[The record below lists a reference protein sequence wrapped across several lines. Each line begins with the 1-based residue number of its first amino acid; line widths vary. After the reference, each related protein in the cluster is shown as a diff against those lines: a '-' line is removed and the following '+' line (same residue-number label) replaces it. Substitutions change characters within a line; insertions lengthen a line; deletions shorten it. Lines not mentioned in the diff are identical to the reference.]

1 MQPIGAEMM
10 TASNREMTDE
20 LTVDPVLRMRSR
32 FWRTT
37 DDAKEVLHV
46 ETWVDPGG
54 GVTPHIHPAMEER
67 FEVLEG
73 RPEFLAGRSW
83 KETRP
88 GETVLVAPGTRHAFR
103 NRGGEVA
110 HLVCQATPPSTL
122 QEFLEDA
129 AGLSRAGAITRRALP
144 RSLDGLLQAAVMVH
158 HYRDMVTLL
167 APLPPPAIQR
177 LVIPPLARAG
187 ERRGYRAG
195 SIGRGAQAQQN

>member
-1 MQPIGAEMM
+1 MATDSE
-10 TASNREMTDE
+10 TARELIE
-20 LTVDPVLRMRSR
+20 DPVLRMRSH
-32 FWRTT
+32 FWTT
-37 DDAKEVLHV
+37 TEDGHEVLNV

-73 RPEFLAGRSW
+73 RPQFLAGRHW
-83 KETRP
+83 KDAGP
-88 GETVLVAPGTRHAFR
+88 GETVVVPPGTRHAFR
-103 NRGGEVA
+103 NRGTEVA
-110 HLVCQATPPSTL
+110 RFVCHATPPSTL
-122 QEFLEDA
+122 QPFLEDA
-129 AGLSRAGAITRRALP
+129 AGLSRSGGISSRALP
-144 RSLDGLLQAAVMVH
+144 RGIDGLLKAAVMVH

-195 SIGRGAQAQQN
+195 SIGR

>member
-1 MQPIGAEMM
+1 M
-10 TASNREMTDE
+10 TAAGSQITDE
-20 LTVDPVLRMRSR
+20 YTVDPVLRMRSR

-37 DDAKEVLHV
+37 EDANEVLHV

-54 GVTPHIHPAMEER
+54 GVTPHVHPAMEER
-67 FEVLEG
+67 FEVLDG
-73 RPEFLAGRSW
+73 RPEFLAGRRW
-83 KETRP
+83 NVATA
-88 GETVLVAPGTRHAFR
+88 GETVVVPPGARHAFR
-103 NRGGEVA
+103 NRSGEVA
-110 HLVCQATPPSTL
+110 HFVCHATPPSTL

-129 AGLSRAGAITRRALP
+129 AALSRAGGITRRALP
-144 RSLDGLLQAAVMVH
+144 RSLDGLLRAAVMVH

-195 SIGRGAQAQQN
+195 SIGR

>member
-1 MQPIGAEMM
+1 MATNGE
-10 TASNREMTDE
+10 TAPEITR
-20 LTVDPVLRMRSR
+20 DPVLRMRSH
-32 FWRTT
+32 FWRTSDH
-37 DDAKEVLHV
+37 DDEVLHV

-67 FEVLEG
+67 FEVLDG

-83 KETRP
+83 REARP
-88 GETVLVAPGTRHAFR
+88 GDTVLVPRGTRHAFR
-103 NRGGEVA
+103 NRSGEVA
-110 HLVCQATPPSTL
+110 HFVCHATPPSTL

-129 AGLSRAGAITRRALP
+129 AALSRAGGISRRALP
-144 RSLDGLLQAAVMVH
+144 RSLTGLLQAAVMAH

-187 ERRGYRAG
+187 ERRGFRAG
-195 SIGRGAQAQQN
+195 RIGR

>member
-1 MQPIGAEMM
+1 MATSVE
-10 TASNREMTDE
+10 TSEE
-20 LTVDPVLRMRSR
+20 LTEDPVLRMRSR

-37 DDAKEVLHV
+37 ESGGDVLHV

-54 GVTPHIHPAMEER
+54 GVTPHVHRAMEER
-67 FEVLEG
+67 FEVLDG
-73 RPEFLAGRSW
+73 RPEFLAGRRW
-83 KETRP
+83 REVRR
-88 GETVLVAPGTRHAFR
+88 GDTVLVPPGTRHAFR
-103 NRGGEVA
+103 NRSGEVA
-110 HLVCQATPPSTL
+110 HFVCHATPPSTL

-129 AGLSRAGAITRRALP
+129 AALSRAGGISRRALP

-187 ERRGYRAG
+187 DRRGFRAG
-195 SIGRGAQAQQN
+195 SIGR

>member
-1 MQPIGAEMM
+1 MATRGE
-10 TASNREMTDE
+10 TAQE

-32 FWRTT
+32 FWRTSE
-37 DDAKEVLHV
+37 DGDEVLNV
-46 ETWVDPGG
+46 ETWLDPGG

-83 KETRP
+83 KEALP
-88 GETVLVAPGTRHAFR
+88 GETVRVPPGTRHAFR

-110 HLVCQATPPSTL
+110 HFVCHATPPSTL

-129 AGLSRAGAITRRALP
+129 AALSRSGGISRRVLP
-144 RSLDGLLQAAVMVH
+144 RNLDGLLAAAVMAH

-187 ERRGYRAG
+187 ERRGLRAG
-195 SIGRGAQAQQN
+195 SIGR

>member
-1 MQPIGAEMM
+1 M
-10 TASNREMTDE
+10 ASSGEMTDE
-20 LTVDPVLRMRSR
+20 FTEDPVLRMRSR

-37 DDAKEVLHV
+37 DGADEVLHV

-67 FEVLEG
+67 FEVLDG

-83 KETRP
+83 KEARP
-88 GETVLVAPGTRHAFR
+88 GDTVLVAPGTRHAFR
-103 NRGGEVA
+103 NRSGEVA
-110 HLVCQATPPSTL
+110 HFVCHATPPSTL

-129 AGLSRAGAITRRALP
+129 AALSRAGAITSRALP

-177 LVIPPLARAG
+177 LLIPPLARAG
-187 ERRGYRAG
+187 ERRGHRAG
-195 SIGRGAQAQQN
+195 SIGR

>member
-1 MQPIGAEMM
+1 MAIN
-10 TASNREMTDE
+10 SEMTDE
-20 LTVDPVLRMRSR
+20 LIEDPVLGMRSR

-37 DDAKEVLHV
+37 EDRGEVLHV

-67 FEVLEG
+67 FEVLDG
-73 RPEFLAGRSW
+73 RPEFLSGRSW
-83 KETRP
+83 KESRA
-88 GETVLVAPGTRHAFR
+88 GQTVLVPPGTRHAFR
-103 NRGGEVA
+103 NRSDEVA
-110 HLVCQATPPSTL
+110 HFVCRATPPSTL

-129 AGLSRAGAITRRALP
+129 AALSRAGAITSRAIP

-177 LVIPPLARAG
+177 PVMPALARAG
-187 ERRGYRAG
+187 ERRGHRAG
-195 SIGRGAQAQQN
+195 SIGR

>member
-1 MQPIGAEMM
+1 MATTDE
-10 TASNREMTDE
+10 TADE

-32 FWRTT
+32 FWRTSE
-37 DDAKEVLHV
+37 DGGEVLHV

-67 FEVLEG
+67 FEVRAG
-73 RPEFLAGRSW
+73 RPEFLAGRRW
-83 KETRP
+83 NEARP
-88 GETVLVAPGTRHAFR
+88 GETVRVPPGTRHAFR
-103 NRGGEVA
+103 NRSDEVA
-110 HLVCQATPPSTL
+110 HFVCHATPPSTL

-129 AGLSRAGAITRRALP
+129 AALSRAGAITRRALP
-144 RSLDGLLQAAVMVH
+144 RSLAGLLQAAVMVH

-187 ERRGYRAG
+187 ERRGFHAG
-195 SIGRGAQAQQN
+195 TIGR